1 MWNTHAP
8 SAAGQGIVQAGY
20 LARFVRPAPH
30 KALDFSAITGA
41 WPRGFHDQA

>member
-8 SAAGQGIVQAGY
+8 PAAGQGIVQAGY

-30 KALDFSAITGA
+30 EALDFSTITGA
-41 WPRGFHDQA
+41 RPSGFNDQA